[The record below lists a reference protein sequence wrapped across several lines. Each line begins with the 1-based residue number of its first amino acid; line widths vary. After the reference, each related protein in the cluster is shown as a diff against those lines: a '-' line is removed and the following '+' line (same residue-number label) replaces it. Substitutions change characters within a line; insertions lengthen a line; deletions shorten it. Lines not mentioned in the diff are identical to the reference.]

1 MKLEKASDRKSSVI
15 SANQYQKNCKWFLLC
30 SFTVYYSVHHIILSS
45 VLTLNLLTSC
55 ISSELYLCYFVN
67 FKRGFTFFLF

>member
-30 SFTVYYSVHHIILSS
+30 SFTVYYSVRHIILF
-45 VLTLNLLTSC
+45 LCADTEFAYLLHLLQNC
-55 ISSELYLCYFVN
+55 ISVTL
-67 FKRGFTFFLF
+67 